1 MKLFRI
7 FFVALVLGV
16 LFSFTKSIPLLDDNF
31 LRPPLDISLYIAGA
45 FGEPRGDHFHTGI
58 DFSTR
63 GKAGIPV
70 HAIADGYV
78 SRIRVQAGGYGH
90 ALYIMHP
97 NGYMSVY
104 GHLSKY
110 SSLIDQYV
118 TDQQFAKKSFE
129 VDLYPEK
136 DLLKVKQGDEIAFS
150 GNTGTSTAPHLHF
163 EIRDASGESFPL
175 NPLKWIH
182 IEDHKAPVING
193 LMIYQ
198 FNTIE
203 CLAEE
208 KLYTVTKTGNDYTVT
223 PTIVV
228 NKSKTEIGVRAKDFM
243 DASDADGDFGIYSI
257 HSSIDGK
264 EFYGFS
270 LDILDF
276 AEGRFA
282 NAHIDYAENKMKD
295 IQVYRNFLLPGNK
308 ASIYNNII
316 NRGIFE
322 LNDTLKHE
330 IEIIVKDYTGNEATL
345 KFKIKKSSIT
355 NKISEIPSKGFVK
368 LFKWNE
374 DNSYNTDSLK
384 ITIPSGNLY
393 QDLYF
398 SCKKKNHAAGKIK
411 SPTYAIGDPFTP
423 IHNSVTLDILTS
435 NIPENLK
442 SKAVICFRNYKGTVS
457 GKTTSWNGN
466 YCETKIREFGDYYV
480 TLDTTKPAVTI
491 LSMVEQNL
499 TDNNIKVK
507 ITDNLS
513 GVTKYNGY
521 IDGEWILMELDY
533 KTNTLTW
540 NRNAVPN
547 GSIEKSIAAGE
558 HIFKL
563 VVADEVGNTTTK
575 TIKFKI

>member
-1 MKLFRI
+1 MRLFK
-7 FFVALVLGV
+7 VLISILTISV
-16 LFSFTKSIPLLDDNF
+16 LFSFNKTLPLIDDNIF
-31 LRPPLDISLYIAGA
+31 RVPIDINLYVAGS

-63 GKAGIPV
+63 GKTGIPI

-78 SRIRVQAGGYGH
+78 SRIKVQAGGYGH

-110 SSLIDQYV
+110 ADAIEKYV
-118 TDQQFAKKSFE
+118 IEQQFAKKSFE

-182 IEDHKAPVING
+182 IEDHKPPVIHG

-208 KLYTVTKTGNDYTVT
+208 KLYAVTKTGNEYTVT

-228 NKSKTEIGVRAKDFM
+228 SKLKTEIGVRAKDFM

-257 HSSIDGK
+257 QSSIDEK
-264 EFYGFS
+264 EFYSFS
-270 LDILDF
+270 LDKLDF
-276 AEGRFA
+276 SEGRYC
-282 NAHIDYAENKMKD
+282 NAHIDYAQNKMKL
-295 IQVYRNFLLPGNK
+295 IQIYRNCILPGNK

-316 NRGIFE
+316 NRGILE
-322 LNDTLKHE
+322 LTDTLKHN
-330 IEIIVKDYTGNEATL
+330 IEITVKDYAGNSSVL
-345 KFKIKKSSIT
+345 KFKIKKSSVA
-355 NKISEIPSKGFVK
+355 NKTAEVPSKGFAK

-374 DNSYNTDSLK
+374 ENSYSTDSLK
-384 ITIPSGNLY
+384 ITMPEGNLY
-393 QDLYF
+393 EDLYF
-398 SCKKKNHAAGKIK
+398 ACKKKTYAAGKIK
-411 SPTYAIGDPFTP
+411 SPTYAVGDPYAP
-423 IHNSVTLDILTS
+423 IHNAVILAILPT

-442 SKAVICFRNYKGTVS
+442 SKAVICFRNYKGSVS
-457 GKTTSWNGN
+457 GKTTNWNGN
-466 YCETKIREFGDYYV
+466 YCETKIREFGEYYV
-480 TLDTTKPAVTI
+480 TLDTTKPAVT
-491 LSMVEQNL
+491 LLNL
-499 TDNNIKVK
+499 TANQTLTENSIKVK

-521 IDGEWILMELDY
+521 IDGEWILMELDF
-533 KTNTLTW
+533 KSNTLVW
-540 NRNAVPN
+540 NKNASGKN
-547 GSIEKSIAAGE
+547 GITISAGE

-563 VVADEVGNTTTK
+563 IVADEVGNTTTK